1 MTTIRLRR
9 SGGRNEPYFQ
19 VVVADSRRARNG
31 RCLEQL
37 GHYSPRGKQKA
48 FAIDRERLEHWMK
61 RGARLS
67 RTVAELVAR
76 NPAPA
81 AAAEAPAAQG

>member
-9 SGGRNEPYFQ
+9 SGGRNEPYYQ

-37 GHYSPRGKQKA
+37 GHYAPRGGKG
-48 FAIDRERLEHWMK
+48 FAIDRERLAFWMQ

-76 NPAPA
+76 HPAPA
-81 AAAEAPAAQG
+81 AAPAAPTAQG